1 MEVAKYLGFVR
12 RKYLFTADH
21 TRKSFILWPRI
32 SEAGDA
38 NDTRGTEERNMG
50 TLTPAGNIL
59 SHQNRFAAPNSGG
72 QVAGGQVM
80 SSPRVFA
87 SQVTWQ
93 VSLSWQCLT
102 WVMGSFITSTSVT
115 VPNWPKYSRSRS
127 WFVCQLRPPTNSFP
141 GAESELGVL
150 RPLDSPCKIM
160 ETLECVLFLDFVF
173 LSLSKVVSCS
183 PNHFLQLVKFEPQEL
198 PVSTQLKLKSF
209 QFFGKESW
217 IIFLYYSTF
226 VSRKTIF
233 WSWYFLTC
241 LGSDIIWGER
251 ELRQPGELVHR
262 EPEMIK
268 WYQLTIVKVL
278 SSKISKFLSHFI
290 SWRSH
295 IVSQLW
301 EGVRG

>member
-1 MEVAKYLGFVR
+1 
-12 RKYLFTADH
+12 
-21 TRKSFILWPRI
+21 
-32 SEAGDA
+32 
-38 NDTRGTEERNMG
+38 
-50 TLTPAGNIL
+50 
-59 SHQNRFAAPNSGG
+59 
-72 QVAGGQVM
+72 
-80 SSPRVFA
+80 
-87 SQVTWQ
+87 
-93 VSLSWQCLT
+93 
-102 WVMGSFITSTSVT
+102 MGSFITSTSVT

-150 RPLDSPCKIM
+150 RPLDSPCKIV
-160 ETLECVLFLDFVF
+160 ETLKHVLFLDFVF
-173 LSLSKVVSCS
+173 LSRTKVVSCS

-209 QFFGKESW
+209 QFFSKESW
-217 IIFLYYSTF
+217 IIFLLLHF
-226 VSRKTIF
+226 RFKNTIF

-295 IVSQLW
+295 IVSASCEKEACEDNLIKTFW
-301 EGVRG
+301 GLETVYGLSKMDLLRFITSYIWDFYWHLCICRGNKLLPPRRVF